1 MPVEWYIKQHGKT
14 RGPITSKQL
23 RALAG
28 RTVVTPESPVR
39 KGKLGEWVPAARI
52 KGLFDTSHGAP
63 PAAKGPQVR
72 SNNGTGSTGIGEDG
86 QVLEPQRRVRLRVIS
101 LATLVGF
108 VCIGPAPWYQKLL
121 FALSMLLIFGAYPVI
136 VVTEKYIEQTIIV
149 GFYPAHRKRWK
160 LREFTAV
167 ETEMEQRI
175 TETFGLL
182 VLFFWV
188 FWLLFRIFDFLMPW
202 MGGNYKL
209 YLRQFDDE
217 RLLIWQG
224 NNDAD
229 YETNRDILE
238 DAVQRFGF
246 RL

>member
-1 MPVEWYIKQHGKT
+1 MPANWYIKQQGKT

-23 RALAG
+23 RALA
-28 RTVVTPESPVR
+28 TKALVTPESLVR
-39 KGKLGEWVPAARI
+39 KGKLGDWVPAARI
-52 KGLFDTSHGAP
+52 KGLFETSGDAAAAP
-63 PAAKGPQVR
+63 SRPKIR
-72 SNNGTGSTGIGEDG
+72 SDNITASVGTGDDG
-86 QVLEPQRRVRLRVIS
+86 LVLEPQRWIRARVIA
-101 LATLVGF
+101 LAALVGF
-108 VCIGPAPWYQKLL
+108 VSIGPAPWYQKLL
-121 FALSMLLIFGAYPVI
+121 FALSMLLIFGAYPII
-136 VVTEKYIEQTIIV
+136 VVTERHIEQTIVV
-149 GFYPAHRKRWK
+149 GFYPVYKKRWK
-160 LREFTAV
+160 LRDFTAV
-167 ETEMEQRI
+167 ETEMEQRL

-188 FWLLFRIFDFLMPW
+188 FWLLFRIFDYVMPW

-229 YETNRDILE
+229 YEVNRDILE